1 MIKRYRFVKAIGATQ
16 LPFRYW
22 LPYVLFG
29 ADFTF

>member
-1 MIKRYRFVKAIGATQ
+1 MRKRYQFVKAIGATK

-29 ADFTF
+29 ETIK